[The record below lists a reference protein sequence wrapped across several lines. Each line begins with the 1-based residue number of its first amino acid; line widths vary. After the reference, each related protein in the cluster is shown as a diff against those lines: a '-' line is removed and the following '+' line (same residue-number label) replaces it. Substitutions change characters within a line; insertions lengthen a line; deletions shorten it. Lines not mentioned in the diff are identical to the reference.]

1 MVREA
6 TNTEYLL
13 TRKTAEEYRSR
24 GYEVSLETP
33 LDFLPGFQADLI
45 ARKGGET
52 KVIEVKSRSSLAAI
66 PQIGELA
73 RIVDS
78 KPGWSFELLLV
89 GEPEKLESPEGAR
102 SFDGESILRRIKDAE
117 GALESGHGEA
127 AFLLAWSA
135 CEAAA
140 RELIAAEGVSD
151 IGIATSGH
159 VLNQAVYQGVISRDE
174 YSSLTGLLKY
184 RNAIVHGFNFD
195 DFSDEFVG
203 ELIESVRRMTETM
216 TRSVEVPDQPS
227 DL

>member
-117 GALESGHGEA
+117 GALESGLGEA

-140 RELIAAEGVSD
+140 RELTAAEGVSD

-203 ELIESVRRMTETM
+203 ELIETVRRMTETM